1 MLNQTLMEKAIIVA
15 SAAIILAAGAAT
27 CWTVF
32 GGNEDE
38 FFNENLEALM
48 NGEGTPVS
56 TCFIDGASGIGYT
69 HGLFCD
75 SQTTTDMIYT
85 CGSES
90 YGRPAGTSMCTKK
103 L

>member
-1 MLNQTLMEKAIIVA
+1 MKKAIIAA
-15 SAAIILAAGAAT
+15 SAVIILAAGAAT

-48 NGEGTPVS
+48 DPEIPQEEKDSCIEEEGRCVYH
-56 TCFIDGASGIGYT
+56 IDGAWVSVERHI
-69 HGLFCD
+69 
-75 SQTTTDMIYT
+75 
-85 CGSES
+85 EK
-90 YGRPAGTSMCTKK
+90 GR